1 MVITYMY
8 IMWICAGMT
17 VKSEK
22 FPKGTN
28 IFTKNSKM
36 NDGSS
41 WMNKNLDNKPEDKNV
56 ATLSFQ

>member
-1 MVITYMY
+1 
-8 IMWICAGMT
+8 MWICAGMT